1 MVQDDIGPEPERY
14 YDWMIWKLR
23 QSKKFQEMRKYSK
36 EKKIEEK
43 HKHSNAIML
52 DLKELTK
59 CHYDLLKK
67 YQKLYDENQALKKQL
82 DKMQEDN
89 YDEEEANRRMDI
101 IGQNG
106 NDGLHYSE
114 VEDSNLHGPEYR
126 QRYHT

>member
-67 YQKLYDENQALKKQL
+67 YQKLYDENQALKRQL
-82 DKMQEDN
+82 D
-89 YDEEEANRRMDI
+89 
-101 IGQNG
+101 
-106 NDGLHYSE
+106 
-114 VEDSNLHGPEYR
+114 SNPLHGPEYR

>member
-1 MVQDDIGPEPERY
+1 MVQNDIGPEPERY

-23 QSKKFQEMRKYSK
+23 QSKKLQEMRKYSK

-43 HKHSNAIML
+43 HKHSNMVML

-67 YQKLYDENQALKKQL
+67 NKRLYEENQKLKKHL
-82 DKMQEDN
+82 
-89 YDEEEANRRMDI
+89 
-101 IGQNG
+101 
-106 NDGLHYSE
+106 
-114 VEDSNLHGPEYR
+114 DSNDSNPLHGPEYR

>member
-23 QSKKFQEMRKYSK
+23 QSKKWQEMRKYSK

-43 HKHSNAIML
+43 HKHSNAVML

-67 YQKLYDENQALKKQL
+67 NKKLYDENQILKKQL
-82 DKMQEDN
+82 DSN
-89 YDEEEANRRMDI
+89 
-101 IGQNG
+101 
-106 NDGLHYSE
+106 
-114 VEDSNLHGPEYR
+114 DSNPLHGPEYR

>member
-23 QSKKFQEMRKYSK
+23 QSKKWQEMKKYSK
-36 EKKIEEK
+36 EKRIEEK
-43 HKHSNAIML
+43 HKHTNGLML

-67 YQKLYDENQALKKQL
+67 YQKLYDENQSLKKQL
-82 DKMQEDN
+82 D
-89 YDEEEANRRMDI
+89 
-101 IGQNG
+101 
-106 NDGLHYSE
+106 
-114 VEDSNLHGPEYR
+114 SNPLHGPEYR

>member
-23 QSKKFQEMRKYSK
+23 QSKKLQEMKEYSK
-36 EKKIEEK
+36 KRRKEEK
-43 HKHSNAIML
+43 HKHTNAMML

-67 YQKLYDENQALKKQL
+67 YQKLYDENQALKRQL
-82 DKMQEDN
+82 D
-89 YDEEEANRRMDI
+89 
-101 IGQNG
+101 
-106 NDGLHYSE
+106 
-114 VEDSNLHGPEYR
+114 SNPLYGPEYR